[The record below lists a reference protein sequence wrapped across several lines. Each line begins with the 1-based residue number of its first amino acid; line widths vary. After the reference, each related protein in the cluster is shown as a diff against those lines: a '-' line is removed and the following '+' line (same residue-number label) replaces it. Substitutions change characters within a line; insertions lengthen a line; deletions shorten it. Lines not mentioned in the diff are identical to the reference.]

1 MLAPTEIV
9 TALLAVAASATLLSA
24 DFSDDTVHP
33 MAAAAT
39 VRALPKPVQAQ
50 APTAARH
57 PVLHPS
63 VGSDG
68 RLYVDGLVNGAPVR
82 FMLDT
87 AASRS
92 VIGTDD
98 ARRLGIVSTR
108 TSRVVT
114 VGGIVDAHRGQA
126 HSIELGGKRLSAAE
140 MLIVPDLPHPLL
152 GMDLIRQM
160 EIAAIRL

>member
-24 DFSDDTVHP
+24 DFAGDTVHP
-33 MAAAAT
+33 AAPT
-39 VRALPKPVQAQ
+39 PVVRVVAKPV
-50 APTAARH
+50 TFAAVQPASA

-63 VGSDG
+63 VGPDG
-68 RLYVDGLVNGAPVR
+68 RLYVEGIVNGTPIR

-92 VIGTDD
+92 VIGTED
-98 ARRLGIVSTR
+98 ARRLGVVATR
-108 TSRVVT
+108 TTRVAT
-114 VGGIVDAHRGQA
+114 VGGIVDAHRGRAQ
-126 HSIELGGKRLSAAE
+126 SVELGGRRLADAE

-152 GMDLIRQM
+152 GMDMIRQL
-160 EIAAIRL
+160 EIATIRL